1 MIDGYYAQHINRFW
15 DFLARGLAKSGIS
28 PNAVTLV
35 GLALVACGAAAYPYH
50 RNSLAFGVWL
60 ALAFSFD
67 ALDGAV
73 ARLTNKSSKFGG
85 YLDAVIDRYQELA
98 VLAAIAWVHDAW
110 PAALLVVSGSF
121 LTSYNKARA
130 AMEIPIDNGDWPD
143 LVERLERIIFL
154 VALLVVA
161 HWLPLVPGT
170 AFALIPVGLVA
181 LGILAHVSAL
191 QRFGRARTRI
201 RNAERKARNAQ

>member
-1 MIDGYYAQHINRFW
+1 MIDGYYAQRINRFW
-15 DFLARGLAKSGIS
+15 DYLARGLAKSGIS
-28 PNAVTLV
+28 PNAVTV
-35 GLALVACGAAAYPYH
+35 IGFVLVACAAAAYPFH
-50 RNSLAFGVWL
+50 RNSLAFGVCL

-130 AMEIPIDNGDWPD
+130 AMEISIDNGDWPD
-143 LVERLERIIFL
+143 LVERLERIIFI
-154 VALLVVA
+154 VALLVAA

-170 AFALIPVGLVA
+170 SLALVPAGLVV
-181 LGILAHVSAL
+181 LGALAHLTAI
-191 QRFGRARTRI
+191 QRFFRARRRI
-201 RNAERKARNAQ
+201 VGK

>member
-1 MIDGYYAQHINRFW
+1 MIDGYYAQRINRFW
-15 DFLARGLAKSGIS
+15 EFMARGLAKSGIS
-28 PNAVTLV
+28 PNAVTLI
-35 GLALVACGAAAYPYH
+35 GFALVAAAAAAYPFH
-50 RNSLAFGVWL
+50 RNDLAFGVCL

-73 ARLTNKSSKFGG
+73 ARLTGRSSKFGG

-130 AMEIPIDNGDWPD
+130 AMEVAIDNGDWPD

-154 VALLVVA
+154 VALLVIA
-161 HWLPLVPGT
+161 HWLPQVPGIGLALVPS
-170 AFALIPVGLVA
+170 GLVV
-181 LGILAHVSAL
+181 LGVLAHVTAI
-191 QRFGRARTRI
+191 QRFFRARRRI
-201 RNAERKARNAQ
+201 AGE

>member
-1 MIDGYYAQHINRFW
+1 MIDGYYAQRINRFW
-15 DFLARGLAKSGIS
+15 DFMARGLAKSGIS
-28 PNAVTLV
+28 PNAVTIV
-35 GLALVACGAAAYPYH
+35 GFVLVAAAAAAYPFH
-50 RNSLAFGVWL
+50 RNSLAFGACL

-73 ARLTNKSSKFGG
+73 ARLTGRSSKFGG

-98 VLAAIAWVHDAW
+98 VLGAIAWVHDAW

-130 AMEIPIDNGDWPD
+130 AMEVAIDNGDWPD

-154 VALLVVA
+154 VALLVIA
-161 HWLPLVPGT
+161 HWLPQVPGIGLALVPS
-170 AFALIPVGLVA
+170 GLVV
-181 LGILAHVSAL
+181 LGVLAHVTAI
-191 QRFGRARTRI
+191 QRFFRARRRI
-201 RNAERKARNAQ
+201 GGE